1 MVLRMKNF
9 NILGVLRKIW
19 LVEVG
24 AHENGQFVDLRGA
37 WQKRGGG
44 VFEGGCYTNAHYGS
58 ANMLLES
65 KESREIS
72 LNLSNNKMVILF
84 FLAFKSA
91 FEMPGSEAAI
101 KMIYVFDS
109 WTVNFVNTK
118 C

>member
-19 LVEVG
+19 LVEGG

-37 WQKRGGG
+37 WQKSGGG

-65 KESREIS
+65 KESRENS
-72 LNLSNNKMVILF
+72 LNLSNNKMVILYF
-84 FLAFKSA
+84 FGFQISTWDAWIWSCHQNDLCFW
-91 FEMPGSEAAI
+91 FL
-101 KMIYVFDS
+101 
-109 WTVNFVNTK
+109 N